1 MGKIPSPSLKDE
13 LLLICLFEQIIS
25 ASISVIPEQI
35 IRSCRLAERSFI
47 IALYLL
53 FSAIYST
60 STIAWFATRLQKIS
74 LYRWYI
80 YTLAIIIFW
89 ALLGVT
95 HAELFLFFLP
105 LSISIGICLYSI
117 CSRLFVIPP
126 SDKRCG
132 EDQDWHEKINC
143 LYDLK
148 LLFPKDGIASLMKIC
163 KWTPKVAI
171 EKIARQ
177 ILQMALNPMP
187 FVSMSVTSRY

>member
-1 MGKIPSPSLKDE
+1 MQNLCAHPFHGKASQDHCRHKLLGRSFSEHIISVAQPNNRVRKAKWSSEMGKIPSPSLKDE

-132 EDQDWHEKINC
+132 EDQD
-143 LYDLK
+143 
-148 LLFPKDGIASLMKIC
+148 
-163 KWTPKVAI
+163 
-171 EKIARQ
+171 
-177 ILQMALNPMP
+177 
-187 FVSMSVTSRY
+187 